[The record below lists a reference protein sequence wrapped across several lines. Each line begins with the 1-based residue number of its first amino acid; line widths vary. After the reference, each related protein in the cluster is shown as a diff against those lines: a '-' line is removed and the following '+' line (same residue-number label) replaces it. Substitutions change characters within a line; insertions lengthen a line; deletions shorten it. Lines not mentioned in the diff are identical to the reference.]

1 VKTLRV
7 PGADKDANGYI
18 PAYLDIAAKLGPA
31 ARVCEIGV
39 LSGDSLSLWQE
50 LYPRGMVAG
59 VDSVEGRHWP
69 DGTRKIVCDQ
79 ASDELP
85 FLLSHYSM
93 QWDLI
98 VDDASHI
105 GSLTARTF
113 ELLWPLVAPDG
124 YYVIEDWFIGLPLF
138 AATGRAVAGAYDPG
152 MLSAVQGLLTRLD
165 EPYRAGNPEWYG
177 SRTAI
182 EPGKTDVESVLCTY
196 GLAIVHKYP
205 EAP

>member
-1 VKTLRV
+1 MLRV

-39 LSGDSLSLWQE
+39 LSGDSLRLWQE
-50 LYPRGMVAG
+50 LYPQGLVAG
-59 VDSVEGRHWP
+59 VDSADYRSWP
-69 DGTRKIVCDQ
+69 DGTIKIVCDQ
-79 ASDELP
+79 ASDRLP
-85 FLLSHYSM
+85 ELLSAHAPA
-93 QWDLI
+93 WDLI

-105 GSLTARTF
+105 GSLTGRTF
-113 ELLWPLVAPDG
+113 DMLWPLVAPGG

-152 MLSAVQGLLTRLD
+152 MLYIVQDLLTRLD

-177 SRTAI
+177 PRSGI
-182 EPGKTDVESVLCTY
+182 EPGKTDVESVHCTY